1 MSNSQTAPV
10 AAFAAMALGATF
22 LTVGDLFIK
31 RAAMDGVSIA
41 ALLLFAWPITVA
53 GLTAMAYFTG
63 GFRHHLF
70 PQKPGKLAIRALLL
84 LTMTWLTITSLSLNP
99 YSQHAM
105 LFQMS
110 PVFTIVLGVL
120 FLSEKMTLHVGIVLA
135 ACLVG
140 AWLIINPGMAG
151 LSSTLLFAVMA
162 ALANALTNT
171 FIAANRNAATPLGYT
186 FYAVN
191 GVAIVVGVYWL
202 LLERQVPAFTAQVW
216 IQGSALF
223 SVTGIVFAGLAMLLA
238 RGNVGRVSIMLY
250 VQMPVALFLGWLVLG
265 ENPTSHSLIGG
276 VIIVVFGAS
285 IPLSRNRSSEKAA

>member
-1 MSNSQTAPV
+1 
-10 AAFAAMALGATF
+10 
-22 LTVGDLFIK
+22 
-31 RAAMDGVSIA
+31 
-41 ALLLFAWPITVA
+41 
-53 GLTAMAYFTG
+53 
-63 GFRHHLF
+63 
-70 PQKPGKLAIRALLL
+70 
-84 LTMTWLTITSLSLNP
+84 
-99 YSQHAM
+99 
-105 LFQMS
+105 
-110 PVFTIVLGVL
+110 
-120 FLSEKMTLHVGIVLA
+120 
-135 ACLVG
+135 
-140 AWLIINPGMAG
+140 
-151 LSSTLLFAVMA
+151 FAVMA

-202 LLERQVPAFTAQVW
+202 LLERQVPALTAQVW